1 MQETQISSRNMQ
13 KREVLQ
19 PMCASVFVRR
29 WEKMWVQAGID
40 KPSVAFWRPD
50 RKSVS
55 HDLNIGI
62 LSDCTEGLV
71 CLLPAQTQ
79 TKSFKHTQ
87 EKRQWT
93 RLLGLSKTKK
103 KEMFIVSLLSCPY
116 WQIPNHYSCI
126 WTEQSWTLQLNN
138 YQFPYQFGSYLSH
151 HTHSQFPLTVK
162 ANNWASLSGRISSPL
177 F

>member
-1 MQETQISSRNMQ
+1 MW
-13 KREVLQ
+13 
-19 PMCASVFVRR
+19 AFVFVRR
-29 WEKMWVQAGID
+29 WETLWVQAGID
-40 KPSVAFWRPD
+40 KPSAAFWHSD

-71 CLLPAQTQ
+71 CLLPAQIQ

-87 EKRQWT
+87 VKGQWA
-93 RLLGLSKTKK
+93 RLLGLNKTKIKKK

-126 WTEQSWTLQLNN
+126 STEQSWTLQLDVCLTVSHAE
-138 YQFPYQFGSYLSH
+138 QLSVPLSARLLSVPS
-151 HTHSQFPLTVK
+151 HSQP
-162 ANNWASLSGRISSPL
+162 ISPNCQS
-177 F
+177 